1 MANTLILLIIS
12 FQDGIDKSNSESI
25 NGAAKAIAEEM
36 AEKIMTEQLVDNDSE
51 KMVEREA
58 EKKTETE
65 TETGDGGVG
74 ENGDQ
79 KNSRQQ
85 KVARYSNR

>member
-36 AEKIMTEQLVDNDSE
+36 AEKIMTEQLVDDDSE
-51 KMVEREA
+51 KVIEREA
-58 EKKTETE
+58 GKKTETE
-65 TETGDGGVG
+65 TDGDGGVG

>member
-1 MANTLILLIIS
+1 MTLS

-36 AEKIMTEQLVDNDSE
+36 AEKIMTEQLADDDSE

-58 EKKTETE
+58 EKKTKTE
-65 TETGDGGVG
+65 TDGDGGVG

-79 KNSRQQ
+79 KNTLQQ

>member
-1 MANTLILLIIS
+1 MILS

-36 AEKIMTEQLVDNDSE
+36 AEKIMTEQLADNDSE
-51 KMVEREA
+51 EMVERES

-65 TETGDGGVG
+65 TETDGDGGVG

-79 KNSRQQ
+79 KNTRQQ